1 MICTWKQWTSA
12 FTLKENHFICYMEQP
27 TYTLHQKWWP
37 CFLYRTVFSFN
48 LIIILDEFFF
58 RFTHVLIVPGEE
70 YYKNKVKE
78 IPCRP
83 WGKMTY
89 CSLLMFIYNKIQKT
103 KITVEFSAFTKIWKT
118 KYKRSNYVYKK
129 KGTCIK
135 FRIFHHHL
143 LHKSLTNFCITWD
156 HLLYHT
162 ILLSYQWTKIN
173 TRKIPDTVFIKSTH
187 FKWTINPVLNSSYF

>member
-1 MICTWKQWTSA
+1 MRWLFRAKNTIKIRSKKSHVDHGGKWHIAAYWCS
-12 FTLKENHFICYMEQP
+12 FTTKLK
-27 TYTLHQKWWP
+27 
-37 CFLYRTVFSFN
+37 
-48 LIIILDEFFF
+48 
-58 RFTHVLIVPGEE
+58 
-70 YYKNKVKE
+70 
-78 IPCRP
+78 
-83 WGKMTY
+83 
-89 CSLLMFIYNKIQKT
+89 KT
-103 KITVEFSAFTKIWKT
+103 KTTVEFSAFTKIWKT

-129 KGTCIK
+129 KGTCIM

>member
-1 MICTWKQWTSA
+1 MRW
-12 FTLKENHFICYMEQP
+12 L
-27 TYTLHQKWWP
+27 
-37 CFLYRTVFSFN
+37 
-48 LIIILDEFFF
+48 F
-58 RFTHVLIVPGEE
+58 RAKNTIKIRSKKSHVDHG
-70 YYKNKVKE
+70 
-78 IPCRP
+78 
-83 WGKMTY
+83 GKMTY

>member
-1 MICTWKQWTSA
+1 M
-12 FTLKENHFICYMEQP
+12 N
-27 TYTLHQKWWP
+27 
-37 CFLYRTVFSFN
+37 FL
-48 LIIILDEFFF
+48 
-58 RFTHVLIVPGEE
+58 RFTHMLIVPGEE

-129 KGTCIK
+129 KETCIK